1 MLHRHSGFMRDVDM
15 WTLEEMDQDPSFR
28 DLLRPRGFGW
38 CGGFLV
44 QVPSDDMLLFSVER
58 RFVDGPIE
66 SSAVSQL
73 NALRPHLARAAMMS
87 ARLRLERAQGMA
99 ESLTTMGLPSA
110 VLLGN
115 GKICATSSQF
125 ERIGPQII
133 LGAFGR
139 VALANPGANAQSIAE
154 RIVRGIAE
162 HTDTLH
168 PFKLLRDGRQ
178 RRRRRKRRHAAE
190 EGDELAPLQLTELH
204 PAFPRHGSPL
214 KHSGLGWI
222 SHGLATMRNYDRVC
236 RFRVGQKLTSGHE

>member
-1 MLHRHSGFMRDVDM
+1 MDRLMLHRHSGFMRDVDM

-73 NALRPHLARAAMMS
+73 NALRPHLAPAAMMS
-87 ARLRLERAQGMA
+87 ARLRAQGMA

-115 GKICATSSQF
+115 GKMNRAPPKNF
-125 ERIGPQII
+125 RIRFRI
-133 LGAFGR
+133 LGCMFK
-139 VALANPGANAQSIAE
+139 Q
-154 RIVRGIAE
+154 
-162 HTDTLH
+162 HTLMD
-168 PFKLLRDGRQ
+168 
-178 RRRRRKRRHAAE
+178 
-190 EGDELAPLQLTELH
+190 
-204 PAFPRHGSPL
+204 
-214 KHSGLGWI
+214 
-222 SHGLATMRNYDRVC
+222 
-236 RFRVGQKLTSGHE
+236 

>member
-1 MLHRHSGFMRDVDM
+1 MDRLMLHRHSGFMRDVDM

-73 NALRPHLARAAMMS
+73 NALRPHLAPAAMMS

-115 GKICATSSQF
+115 GKMNRAPPKNF
-125 ERIGPQII
+125 RIRFRI
-133 LGAFGR
+133 LGCMFK
-139 VALANPGANAQSIAE
+139 Q
-154 RIVRGIAE
+154 
-162 HTDTLH
+162 HTLMD
-168 PFKLLRDGRQ
+168 
-178 RRRRRKRRHAAE
+178 
-190 EGDELAPLQLTELH
+190 
-204 PAFPRHGSPL
+204 
-214 KHSGLGWI
+214 
-222 SHGLATMRNYDRVC
+222 
-236 RFRVGQKLTSGHE
+236 